1 MLRLRARP
9 KFSLIPTLACVA
21 LIGLTISLGNWQSR
35 RALEKDVI
43 EARHA
48 QTREAA
54 ELPVGRDLV
63 AGEAVDGRRVLL
75 RGSFEPALTVY
86 WDNQIV
92 NHVAGFAVLVPFRL
106 AGSDVR
112 VLIDRGLVRAGADR
126 ANPPAVSA
134 PDGEIELHGRVY
146 LAPKRT
152 LELTRDVREEEMRGK
167 IWQNVTPEKF
177 AQARKLILQPFMVRE
192 TGPAP
197 APLLRMT
204 DNTGLPFETGMTAAK
219 HRGYAFQWYSLAAT
233 AALLFLLFTF
243 LTNEKEG

>member
-1 MLRLRARP
+1 MLRLRPRP

-21 LIGLTISLGNWQSR
+21 MIALTISLGNWQSR

-43 EARHA
+43 EARHE

-54 ELPVGRDLV
+54 ELAVGRDLV
-63 AGEAVDGRRVLL
+63 AAEAVDGRRVLL
-75 RGSFEPALTVY
+75 RGSFEPSLTVY

-112 VLIDRGLVRAGADR
+112 VLVDRGLVRAGADR
-126 ANPPAVSA
+126 ANPPVVPA
-134 PDGEIELHGRVY
+134 PPGEIELHGRAY

-152 LELTRDVREEEMRGK
+152 LELKEGVDTGK
-167 IWQNVTPEKF
+167 VWQNVSPEKF
-177 AQARKLILQPFMVRE
+177 AQAHKLILQPFIVRE
-192 TGPAP
+192 TGAAP

-204 DNTGLPFETGMTAAK
+204 DNTGLPSDTGMTAAK
-219 HRGYAFQWYSLAAT
+219 HRGYAFQWYSLAAL

-243 LTNEKEG
+243 LTNEKGS